1 MNERPSEPL
10 LIILREFI
18 RRRGLNTAE
27 VALRLGL
34 ERSALRRRLAGE
46 EPLTVDDLMQLGK
59 MLDLKP
65 EELTGMPMGDEQHI
79 APVTQLPSPRLH
91 LVETNSATL
100 PSNPDDEWA
109 PDPTGNLTLQA
120 LRYGFALG
128 IDLFVI
134 FDSTQLEECGVPA
147 SVLDQFKERLP
158 IDLPAKYH
166 RHNRPKFEED
176 GLECILSFDRLY
188 TCFFPWSAF
197 VQIQLKLPKDAVPS
211 RSAPPPPAPAPAPG
225 KAGSHLR
232 VVK

>member
-1 MNERPSEPL
+1 MHERPSEPL
-10 LIILREFI
+10 LVILREFV

-59 MLDLKP
+59 LLDIKP
-65 EELTGMPMGDEQHI
+65 EELTGIPTFGEQHTGN
-79 APVTQLPSPRLH
+79 VTTLPSPRLH
-91 LVETNSATL
+91 LVDPGSVAPE
-100 PSNPDDEWA
+100 DEWA

-128 IDLFVI
+128 IDLFVV
-134 FDSTQLEECGVPA
+134 FDSTQLEESGVPQA
-147 SVLDQFKERLP
+147 VLDQFKERLP

-176 GLECILSFDRLY
+176 GLECVLSFDRLY

-197 VQIQLKLPKDAVPS
+197 VQIQYKLPKDVVPV
-211 RSAPPPPAPAPAPG
+211 RPPPPPPPPG
-225 KAGSHLR
+225 RPGSHLR